1 MSKTVTLKDI
11 ARETGVHVSTVSRA
25 LDPDARKSL
34 TDEMVE
40 RVRSTA
46 ERMGYRRNRLASGL
60 RTKRT
65 MTVGMMLPD
74 ITNTLFPPIVRG
86 VESVLEPKGYAS
98 IIVNTDSD
106 VEREAKL
113 IDVLLERGVDG
124 IIDAAANREDPRIV
138 AVAEQG
144 LPVVTVNRQIDNAK
158 IPSVVNDDAEGI
170 RLALRHL
177 YDNGHRRIA
186 HIAGPQTLST
196 GLLRLRTFEQTARDL
211 GLDLPRE
218 ATVLSARFDEDEGRR
233 CADHLLRQG
242 WPFTAILCANDRLAL
257 GAIDMLRSRGLSCP
271 EDVSVTGFNDLPFLD
286 LVPPGLTTIRVQQ
299 FDVGRLAAELLMRMM
314 TEQNAPIPTT
324 TILPVKL
331 IQRGSVAPP
340 KPSS

>member
-25 LDPDARKSL
+25 LDPDAHKSL
-34 TDEMVE
+34 TDEVVE
-40 RVRSTA
+40 RVRMTA

-86 VESVLEPKGYAS
+86 VESILEPKGYAS

-106 VEREAKL
+106 PDRETKLVE
-113 IDVLLERGVDG
+113 VLLERGVDG
-124 IIDAAANREDPRIV
+124 IIDAAAHRSDPRIV
-138 AVAEQG
+138 ELSRQG
-144 LPVVTVNRQIDNAK
+144 VPIVTVNRQIDGSAF
-158 IPSVVNDDAEGI
+158 PSVVNDDAQGI
-170 RLALRHL
+170 RLMLRHL

-186 HIAGPQTLST
+186 HIAGPQSLST
-196 GLLRLRTFEQTARDL
+196 GLLRLNTFEQTAREL
-211 GLDLPRE
+211 GLELPRE
-218 ATVLSARFDEDEGRR
+218 ATVLAARFDEEEGRR
-233 CADHLLRQG
+233 CTDHLMRQN
-242 WPFTAILCANDRLAL
+242 WKFTAILCANDRLAL
-257 GAIDMLRSRGLSCP
+257 GALDMLRKRGLSCP
-271 EDVSVTGFNDLPFLD
+271 GDVSITGFNDLPFLD

-299 FDVGRLAAELLMRMM
+299 FDVGRLAAELLMKMM
-314 TEQNAPIPTT
+314 NDPKAPIPTT

-331 IQRGSVAPP
+331 IERGSVAHP
-340 KPSS
+340 KSH